1 MENATDPAATAVD
14 NRKVE
19 AAAKRALAKANKA
32 KWSAHNARIEANR
45 AAAAHEVSAHEAMF
59 GADAY
64 ECA

>member
-1 MENATDPAATAVD
+1 MSNATKPATD
-14 NRKVE
+14 NRKTE

-32 KWSAHNARIEANR
+32 KWAAYNARIEADR
-45 AAAAHEVSAHEAMF
+45 AAAAHEVSAHEALF

>member
-1 MENATDPAATAVD
+1 MKNATESAATAID

-32 KWSAHNARIEANR
+32 KWAAHNARIEADR
-45 AAAAHEVSAHEAMF
+45 AAAANEVSAHEALF